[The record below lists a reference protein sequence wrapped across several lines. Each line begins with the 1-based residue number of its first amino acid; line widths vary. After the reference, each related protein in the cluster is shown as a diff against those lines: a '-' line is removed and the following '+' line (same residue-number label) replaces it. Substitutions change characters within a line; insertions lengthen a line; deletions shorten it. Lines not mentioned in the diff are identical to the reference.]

1 MLPTAPPQPAA
12 LPQASASSL
21 SRPGREEA
29 LHKRQKGLQG
39 ENIKMKHSELPLSV
53 GLPPHCQPGVSLLSA
68 VGVTGSD
75 QLPFISTLSE
85 AVGG

>member
-21 SRPGREEA
+21 SRPGREKA
-29 LHKRQKGLQG
+29 LYKRQKGLQG

-53 GLPPHCQPGVSLLSA
+53 VSSPILSA
-68 VGVTGSD
+68 RRFLA
-75 QLPFISTLSE
+75 QRC
-85 AVGG
+85 GGDWL

>member
-1 MLPTAPPQPAA
+1 
-12 LPQASASSL
+12 
-21 SRPGREEA
+21 
-29 LHKRQKGLQG
+29 
-39 ENIKMKHSELPLSV
+39 MKHSELPLSV